1 MSGVADADGAV
12 ADEGDW
18 YAALVAGEHVGEWLE
33 TCENP
38 ERSAGRRERAVR
50 SLAAKVASDRVYADE
65 ATEAGAAA
73 RLEAALASLSLAA
86 PDASSPDARARQ
98 THASLRDALEA
109 ARAACADASGVVASV
124 RELAFGL
131 SAPPRSDRGSRND
144 DVVRVRVRELALGR
158 GVGAKLWRA
167 ASMLS
172 DVLFADPA
180 FVRGQSVLELG
191 AGVGLC
197 GLLAAKLGAKTVAL
211 TDFEPALLDSL
222 ALAARENRAPGDAET
237 RVARCDWREEKRRAE
252 TETEAADVCKTHCLQ
267 NAADDDADDADDAD
281 DDDALAAAAAR
292 GGWLPA
298 LPFRETFDRIV
309 GSELVYERTHAETL
323 PFVLRARLA
332 KPLGVATLVGAV
344 RDRALLD
351 ALVAGAG
358 ALGLDVAETRVAENK
373 NDDWYDGGY
382 VQLRARWKTERPND
396 RTTHGEG

>member
-38 ERSAGRRERAVR
+38 ERSAGRRERAGR

-131 SAPPRSDRGSRND
+131 SVPPRSDRGSRND

-222 ALAARENRAPGDAET
+222 ALAVRDNRAPGDAET
-237 RVARCDWREEKRRAE
+237 RVARCDWREERRRAE
-252 TETEAADVCKTHCLQ
+252 AETEAAD
-267 NAADDDADDADDAD
+267 ADA

-309 GSELVYERTHAETL
+309 GSDLVYERTHAETL

-358 ALGLDVAETRVAENK
+358 ALGLDVAETKVAENK
-373 NDDWYDGGY
+373 NDDWYEGGY
-382 VQLRARWKTERPND
+382 VQLRARWKTPGVSVGRDE
-396 RTTHGEG
+396 

>member
-1 MSGVADADGAV
+1 MSEVADADGAV

-38 ERSAGRRERAVR
+38 ERSAGRRERAGR

-86 PDASSPDARARQ
+86 PDANPPDSRARQ
-98 THASLRDALEA
+98 AHASLRDALEA
-109 ARAACADASGVVASV
+109 ARAACAEASGLMASV
-124 RELAFGL
+124 RELVFGL
-131 SAPPRSDRGSRND
+131 SESSRSDKGSQND
-144 DVVRVRVRELALGR
+144 AVRVRVRELALGR

-172 DVLFADPA
+172 DVLFADPE

-222 ALAARENRAPGDAET
+222 ALAARDNRAPGDAET
-237 RVARCDWREEKRRAE
+237 RVVRCDWREERRREEAE
-252 TETEAADVCKTHCLQ
+252 TGAAEAAD
-267 NAADDDADDADDAD
+267 ADADE
-281 DDDALAAAAAR
+281 ALAGAAAR
-292 GGWLPA
+292 GGWLPSLRA
-298 LPFRETFDRIV
+298 GETFDRII
-309 GSELVYERTHAETL
+309 GSDLVYERAHAEAL

-332 KPLGVATLVGAV
+332 KPRGAATLVGAA

-351 ALVAGAG
+351 ALVAGADTF
-358 ALGLDVAETRVAENK
+358 GLDVAETRVAENK
-373 NDDWYDGGY
+373 DDDWYEGGY
-382 VQLRARWKTERPND
+382 VSLRVRWKSDVRD
-396 RTTHGEG
+396 RQGEG

>member
-38 ERSAGRRERAVR
+38 ERSAGRRERAGR

-131 SAPPRSDRGSRND
+131 SARPRSDRGSRND

-222 ALAARENRAPGDAET
+222 ALAARDNRAPGDAET
-237 RVARCDWREEKRRAE
+237 RVARCDWREERRRAE
-252 TETEAADVCKTHCLQ
+252 AETDDAAAD
-267 NAADDDADDADDAD
+267 ADVAD
-281 DDDALAAAAAR
+281 DDDADADDALAASAAR

-298 LPFRETFDRIV
+298 LPSGETFDRIV
-309 GSELVYERTHAETL
+309 GSDLVYERTHAEAL

-332 KPLGVATLVGAV
+332 KPLGAATLVGAV

-373 NDDWYDGGY
+373 NDDWYEGGY
-382 VQLRARWKTERPND
+382 VQLRLRWKHPGDRNKND
-396 RTTHGEG
+396 RTTRGEG

>member
-38 ERSAGRRERAVR
+38 ERSAGRRERAGR

-131 SAPPRSDRGSRND
+131 SVPPRSDRGSRND

-197 GLLAAKLGAKTVAL
+197 GRRRRR
-211 TDFEPALLDSL
+211 
-222 ALAARENRAPGDAET
+222 RENRRATDSRRCSTRSRRRARQPSARRRET
-237 RVARCDWREEKRRAE
+237 RVARCDWREERR
-252 TETEAADVCKTHCLQ
+252 
-267 NAADDDADDADDAD
+267 
-281 DDDALAAAAAR
+281 R
-292 GGWLPA
+292 GG
-298 LPFRETFDRIV
+298 
-309 GSELVYERTHAETL
+309 
-323 PFVLRARLA
+323 
-332 KPLGVATLVGAV
+332 
-344 RDRALLD
+344 
-351 ALVAGAG
+351 
-358 ALGLDVAETRVAENK
+358 
-373 NDDWYDGGY
+373 
-382 VQLRARWKTERPND
+382 
-396 RTTHGEG
+396 

>member
-1 MSGVADADGAV
+1 MSSVADADGAV

-38 ERSAGRRERAVR
+38 ERSAGRRERAGR

-131 SAPPRSDRGSRND
+131 STPPRSDRGSRND

-222 ALAARENRAPGDAET
+222 ALAARDNRAPGDAET
-237 RVARCDWREEKRRAE
+237 RVARCDWREERRRAE
-252 TETEAADVCKTHCLQ
+252 AETEAAD
-267 NAADDDADDADDAD
+267 ADADADA

-309 GSELVYERTHAETL
+309 GSDLVYERTHAETL

-358 ALGLDVAETRVAENK
+358 ALGLDVAETKVAENK
-373 NDDWYDGGY
+373 NDDWYEGGY
-382 VQLRARWKTERPND
+382 VQLRARWKTPGVSVGRDE
-396 RTTHGEG
+396 

>member
-38 ERSAGRRERAVR
+38 ERSAGRRERAGR

-131 SAPPRSDRGSRND
+131 SVPPRSDRGSRND

-222 ALAARENRAPGDAET
+222 ALAARDNRAPGDAET
-237 RVARCDWREEKRRAE
+237 RVARCDWREERRRAE
-252 TETEAADVCKTHCLQ
+252 AETEAAD
-267 NAADDDADDADDAD
+267 ADAD
-281 DDDALAAAAAR
+281 AAAAAR

-309 GSELVYERTHAETL
+309 GSDLVYERTHAETL

-373 NDDWYDGGY
+373 NDDWYEGGY
-382 VQLRARWKTERPND
+382 VQLRARWKTPGVSVGRDE
-396 RTTHGEG
+396 

>member
-38 ERSAGRRERAVR
+38 ERSAGRRERAGR

-131 SAPPRSDRGSRND
+131 SVPPRSDRGSRND

-222 ALAARENRAPGDAET
+222 ALAARDNRAPGDAET
-237 RVARCDWREEKRRAE
+237 RVARCDWREERRRAE
-252 TETEAADVCKTHCLQ
+252 AETEAAD
-267 NAADDDADDADDAD
+267 ADADADA

-309 GSELVYERTHAETL
+309 GSDLVYERTHAETL

-358 ALGLDVAETRVAENK
+358 ALGLDVDETRVAENK
-373 NDDWYDGGY
+373 NDDWYEGGY
-382 VQLRARWKTERPND
+382 VQLRARWKTPVVRD
-396 RTTHGEG
+396 RL

>member
-38 ERSAGRRERAVR
+38 ERSAGRRERAGR

-222 ALAARENRAPGDAET
+222 ALAARDNRAPGDAET
-237 RVARCDWREEKRRAE
+237 RVARCDWREERRRAE
-252 TETEAADVCKTHCLQ
+252 AETEAAD
-267 NAADDDADDADDAD
+267 ADA

-309 GSELVYERTHAETL
+309 GSDLVYERTHAETL

-373 NDDWYDGGY
+373 NDDWYEGGY
-382 VQLRARWKTERPND
+382 VQLRARWKTPGVSVGRDE
-396 RTTHGEG
+396 

>member
-38 ERSAGRRERAVR
+38 ERSAGRRERAGR

-131 SAPPRSDRGSRND
+131 SVPPRSDRGSRND

-222 ALAARENRAPGDAET
+222 ALAARDNRAPGDAET
-237 RVARCDWREEKRRAE
+237 RVARCDWREERRRAE
-252 TETEAADVCKTHCLQ
+252 AETEAAD
-267 NAADDDADDADDAD
+267 ADADADA

-309 GSELVYERTHAETL
+309 GSDLVYERTHAETL

-358 ALGLDVAETRVAENK
+358 ALGLDVAETKVAENK
-373 NDDWYDGGY
+373 NDDWYEGGY
-382 VQLRARWKTERPND
+382 VQLRARWKTPGVSVGRDE
-396 RTTHGEG
+396 

>member
-86 PDASSPDARARQ
+86 TGASSPDARARQ

-131 SAPPRSDRGSRND
+131 SAPLRSDRGSRND

-222 ALAARENRAPGDAET
+222 ALAARDNRAPGDAET
-237 RVARCDWREEKRRAE
+237 RVARCDWREERRRAE
-252 TETEAADVCKTHCLQ
+252 AETDA
-267 NAADDDADDADDAD
+267 DADDADDA
-281 DDDALAAAAAR
+281 LAASAAR

-298 LPFRETFDRIV
+298 LPSGETFDRIV
-309 GSELVYERTHAETL
+309 GSDLVYERTHAEAL

-332 KPLGVATLVGAV
+332 KPLGAATLVGAV

-373 NDDWYDGGY
+373 NDDWYEGGY
-382 VQLRARWKTERPND
+382 VQLRLRWKHPGDRNKND
-396 RTTHGEG
+396 RTTRGEG

>member
-86 PDASSPDARARQ
+86 PDASSPDACARQ

-131 SAPPRSDRGSRND
+131 SARPRSDRGSRND

-267 NAADDDADDADDAD
+267 NDDDDDDD
-281 DDDALAAAAAR
+281 DDDALAAAATR

>member
-1 MSGVADADGAV
+1 MSDVADADGAV

-38 ERSAGRRERAVR
+38 ERSAGRRERAGR
-50 SLAAKVASDRVYADE
+50 SLAGKVASDRVYADE

-86 PDASSPDARARQ
+86 PDATPPDARARQ
-98 THASLRDALEA
+98 TYASLRDALEA

-131 SAPPRSDRGSRND
+131 SAPPSSDRGSRND

-222 ALAARENRAPGDAET
+222 ALAARDNRAPGDAET
-237 RVARCDWREEKRRAE
+237 RVVRCDWREERQRAE
-252 TETEAADVCKTHCLQ
+252 AGTEDAD
-267 NAADDDADDADDAD
+267 AADDDE
-281 DDDALAAAAAR
+281 LAAAAAR
-292 GGWLPA
+292 GGWLPSLRA
-298 LPFRETFDRIV
+298 GETFDRVV
-309 GSELVYERTHAETL
+309 GSDLVYERAHAEAL

-332 KPLGVATLVGAV
+332 KPNGVATLVGAV

-351 ALVAGAG
+351 TLVAGAD
-358 ALGLDVAETRVAENK
+358 ALGLDVAESRAAENK
-373 NDDWYDGGY
+373 NDDWYEGGY
-382 VQLRARWKTERPND
+382 VELRARWKKNVRDETGDP
-396 RTTHGEG
+396 G

>member
-38 ERSAGRRERAVR
+38 ERSAGRRERAGR

-86 PDASSPDARARQ
+86 PDATSSDARARQ

-109 ARAACADASGVVASV
+109 ARAACAEASGVVASV

-131 SAPPRSDRGSRND
+131 SERSRSRSDRGEERN
-144 DVVRVRVRELALGR
+144 VVRVRVRELALGR

-172 DVLFADPA
+172 DRLFEDPA
-180 FVRGQSVLELG
+180 FVQGQTVLELG

-197 GLLAAKLGAKTVAL
+197 GLLAAKLGARRVAL

-222 ALAARENRAPGDAET
+222 ALAARDNRAPGDAET
-237 RVARCDWREEKRRAE
+237 RVARCDWREEASSP
-252 TETEAADVCKTHCLQ
+252 ADD
-267 NAADDDADDADDAD
+267 AADDASSDEKHAA
-281 DDDALAAAAAR
+281 ALAAAAAR
-292 GGWLPA
+292 GGWLPRLGA
-298 LPFRETFDRIV
+298 GETFDRIV
-309 GSELVYERTHAETL
+309 GSDLVYERTHAETL
-323 PFVLRARLA
+323 PRVLRERLA
-332 KPLGVATLVGAV
+332 RPNGVAMLFGAV

-351 ALVAGAG
+351 ALVDGAETF
-358 ALGLDVAETRVAENK
+358 GLDVDQTKVAENK
-373 NDDWYDGGY
+373 NDDWYEGGY
-382 VQLRARWKTERPND
+382 VALRVRWKT
-396 RTTHGEG
+396 

>member
-38 ERSAGRRERAVR
+38 ERSAGRRERAGR

-222 ALAARENRAPGDAET
+222 ALAARDNRAPGDAET
-237 RVARCDWREEKRRAE
+237 RVARCDWREERRRAE
-252 TETEAADVCKTHCLQ
+252 AETEAAD
-267 NAADDDADDADDAD
+267 ADADADA

-309 GSELVYERTHAETL
+309 GSDLVYERTHAETL

-358 ALGLDVAETRVAENK
+358 ALGLDVAETKVAENK
-373 NDDWYDGGY
+373 NDDWYEGGY
-382 VQLRARWKTERPND
+382 VQLRARWKTPGVSVGRDE
-396 RTTHGEG
+396 

>member
-86 PDASSPDARARQ
+86 PDASSPDACARQ

-131 SAPPRSDRGSRND
+131 SAPPSSDRGSRND

-267 NAADDDADDADDAD
+267 NDDDDDDD
-281 DDDALAAAAAR
+281 DDDALAAAATR

>member
-1 MSGVADADGAV
+1 MSDVADADGAV

-38 ERSAGRRERAVR
+38 ERSAGRRERAGR
-50 SLAAKVASDRVYADE
+50 SLAGKVASDRVYADE

-86 PDASSPDARARQ
+86 PDATPPDARARQ
-98 THASLRDALEA
+98 TYASLRDALEA

-131 SAPPRSDRGSRND
+131 PERDSRSDESSLDD

-197 GLLAAKLGAKTVAL
+197 GLLAAKLGARTVAL

-222 ALAARENRAPGDAET
+222 ALAARDNRAPGDAET
-237 RVARCDWREEKRRAE
+237 RVVRCDWREERQRAE
-252 TETEAADVCKTHCLQ
+252 AGTEDAD
-267 NAADDDADDADDAD
+267 AADDDE
-281 DDDALAAAAAR
+281 LAAAAAR
-292 GGWLPA
+292 GGWLPSLNA
-298 LPFRETFDRIV
+298 GETFDRVV
-309 GSELVYERTHAETL
+309 GSDLVYERAHAEAL

-332 KPLGVATLVGAV
+332 KPNGVATLVGAV

-351 ALVAGAG
+351 TLVAGAD
-358 ALGLDVAETRVAENK
+358 ALGLDVAESRAAENK
-373 NDDWYDGGY
+373 NDDWYEGGY
-382 VQLRARWKTERPND
+382 VELRARWKKNVRDETGDP
-396 RTTHGEG
+396 G

>member
-1 MSGVADADGAV
+1 MSEVADADGAV

-38 ERSAGRRERAVR
+38 ERSAGRRERAGR

-86 PDASSPDARARQ
+86 PDATSPDARARQ

-109 ARAACADASGVVASV
+109 ARAACEEASGVVASV

-131 SAPPRSDRGSRND
+131 SERSRSDRGEEKN
-144 DVVRVRVRELALGR
+144 VVRVRVRELALGR

-172 DVLFADPA
+172 DRLFEDPA

-197 GLLAAKLGAKTVAL
+197 GLLAAKLGARRVAL

-222 ALAARENRAPGDAET
+222 ALAARDNRAPGDAET

-252 TETEAADVCKTHCLQ
+252 AQTKAADVCKTHCLQ
-267 NAADDDADDADDAD
+267 NDDDD

-332 KPLGVATLVGAV
+332 KPLGAATLVGAV

-373 NDDWYDGGY
+373 NDDWYEGGY
-382 VQLRARWKTERPND
+382 VQLRLRWKHPGDRNKND
-396 RTTHGEG
+396 RTTRGEG

>member
-18 YAALVAGEHVGEWLE
+18 YAALVAGEHVGDWLE

-131 SAPPRSDRGSRND
+131 SAPLRSDRGSRND

-222 ALAARENRAPGDAET
+222 ALAARDNRAPGDAET

-252 TETEAADVCKTHCLQ
+252 AQTKAADVCKTHCLQ
-267 NAADDDADDADDAD
+267 NDDDDDD

-373 NDDWYDGGY
+373 NDDWYEGGY

>member
-38 ERSAGRRERAVR
+38 ERSAGRRERAGR

-222 ALAARENRAPGDAET
+222 ALAARDNRAPGDAET
-237 RVARCDWREEKRRAE
+237 RVARCDWREERRRAE
-252 TETEAADVCKTHCLQ
+252 AETEAAD
-267 NAADDDADDADDAD
+267 ADADADA

-309 GSELVYERTHAETL
+309 GSDLVYERTHAETL

-351 ALVAGAG
+351 ALVSGAG
-358 ALGLDVAETRVAENK
+358 ALGLDVAETKVAENK
-373 NDDWYDGGY
+373 NDDWYEGGY
-382 VQLRARWKTERPND
+382 VQLRARWKTPGVSVGRDE
-396 RTTHGEG
+396 

>member
-38 ERSAGRRERAVR
+38 ERSAGRRERAGR

-109 ARAACADASGVVASV
+109 ARAACAEASGVVASV

-131 SAPPRSDRGSRND
+131 SERSRSRSDRGEERN
-144 DVVRVRVRELALGR
+144 VVRVRVRELALGR

-172 DVLFADPA
+172 DRLFEDPA
-180 FVRGQSVLELG
+180 FVQGQSVLELG

-197 GLLAAKLGAKTVAL
+197 GLLAAKLGARRVAL

-222 ALAARENRAPGDAET
+222 ALAARDNRAPGDAET
-237 RVARCDWREEKRRAE
+237 RVARCDWREEASSPS
-252 TETEAADVCKTHCLQ
+252 
-267 NAADDDADDADDAD
+267 DDAKRNAKDVA
-281 DDDALAAAAAR
+281 ALAAAAAR
-292 GGWLPA
+292 GGWLPRLGA
-298 LPFRETFDRIV
+298 GETFDRIV
-309 GSELVYERTHAETL
+309 GSDLVYERTHAETL
-323 PFVLRARLA
+323 PRVLRERLA
-332 KPLGVATLVGAV
+332 RPNGVAMLFGAV

-351 ALVAGAG
+351 ALVDGAETF
-358 ALGLDVAETRVAENK
+358 GLDVDQTKVAENK
-373 NDDWYDGGY
+373 NDVLDWYEGGY
-382 VQLRARWKTERPND
+382 VALRVRWKT
-396 RTTHGEG
+396 

>member
-38 ERSAGRRERAVR
+38 ERSAGRRERAGR

-86 PDASSPDARARQ
+86 PDATSSDARARQ

-109 ARAACADASGVVASV
+109 ARAACAEASGVVASV

-131 SAPPRSDRGSRND
+131 SERSRSRSDRGEERN
-144 DVVRVRVRELALGR
+144 VVRVRVRELALGR

-172 DVLFADPA
+172 DRLFEDPA
-180 FVRGQSVLELG
+180 FVQGQSVLELG

-197 GLLAAKLGAKTVAL
+197 GLLAAKLGARRVAL

-222 ALAARENRAPGDAET
+222 ALAARDNRAPGDAET
-237 RVARCDWREEKRRAE
+237 RVARCDWREEASSP
-252 TETEAADVCKTHCLQ
+252 ADD
-267 NAADDDADDADDAD
+267 AADDASSDEKHAA
-281 DDDALAAAAAR
+281 ALAAAAAR
-292 GGWLPA
+292 GGWLPRLGA
-298 LPFRETFDRIV
+298 GETFDRIV
-309 GSELVYERTHAETL
+309 GSDLVYERTHAETL
-323 PFVLRARLA
+323 PRVLRERLA
-332 KPLGVATLVGAV
+332 RPNGVAMLFGAV

-351 ALVAGAG
+351 ALVDGAETF
-358 ALGLDVAETRVAENK
+358 GLDVDQTKVAENK
-373 NDDWYDGGY
+373 NDDWYEGGY
-382 VQLRARWKTERPND
+382 VALRVRWKT
-396 RTTHGEG
+396 

>member
-38 ERSAGRRERAVR
+38 ERSAGRRERAGR

-86 PDASSPDARARQ
+86 PDATSSDARARQ

-109 ARAACADASGVVASV
+109 ARAACAEASGVVASV

-131 SAPPRSDRGSRND
+131 SERSRSRSDRGEERN
-144 DVVRVRVRELALGR
+144 VVRVRVRELALGR
-158 GVGAKLWRA
+158 GVGAKLRRA

-172 DVLFADPA
+172 DRLFEDPA
-180 FVRGQSVLELG
+180 FVQGQSVLELG

-197 GLLAAKLGAKTVAL
+197 GLLAAKLGARRVAL

-222 ALAARENRAPGDAET
+222 ALAARDNRAPGDAET
-237 RVARCDWREEKRRAE
+237 RVARCDWREEASSP
-252 TETEAADVCKTHCLQ
+252 ADD
-267 NAADDDADDADDAD
+267 AADDASSDEKHAA
-281 DDDALAAAAAR
+281 ALAAAAAR
-292 GGWLPA
+292 GGWLPRLGA
-298 LPFRETFDRIV
+298 GETFDRIV
-309 GSELVYERTHAETL
+309 GSDLVYERTHAETL
-323 PFVLRARLA
+323 PRVLRERLA
-332 KPLGVATLVGAV
+332 RPNGVAMLFGAV

-351 ALVAGAG
+351 ALVDGAETF
-358 ALGLDVAETRVAENK
+358 GLDVDQTKVAENK
-373 NDDWYDGGY
+373 NDDWYEGGY
-382 VQLRARWKTERPND
+382 VALRVRWKT
-396 RTTHGEG
+396 

>member
-86 PDASSPDARARQ
+86 PDASSPDACARQ

-131 SAPPRSDRGSRND
+131 SARPRSDRGSRND

-172 DVLFADPA
+172 DRLFEDPA

-197 GLLAAKLGAKTVAL
+197 GLLAAKLGARRVAL

-222 ALAARENRAPGDAET
+222 VLAARDNRAPGDADT
-237 RVARCDWREEKRRAE
+237 RVARCDWREEASP
-252 TETEAADVCKTHCLQ
+252 TDDAAAD
-267 NAADDDADDADDAD
+267 ASSDDAA
-281 DDDALAAAAAR
+281 ALAAAAAR
-292 GGWLPA
+292 GGWLPRLGA
-298 LPFRETFDRIV
+298 GETFDRIV
-309 GSELVYERTHAETL
+309 GSDLVYERTHAETL
-323 PFVLRARLA
+323 PHVLRERLA
-332 KPLGVATLVGAV
+332 RPNGVAMLFGAV

-351 ALVAGAG
+351 ALVDGAETF
-358 ALGLDVAETRVAENK
+358 GLDVDQTKVAENK
-373 NDDWYDGGY
+373 NDALDWYEGGY
-382 VQLRARWKTERPND
+382 VALRVRWKT
-396 RTTHGEG
+396 

>member
-38 ERSAGRRERAVR
+38 ERSAGRRERAGR

-86 PDASSPDARARQ
+86 PDATSPDARARQ

-109 ARAACADASGVVASV
+109 ARAACEEASGVVASV

-131 SAPPRSDRGSRND
+131 SERSRSDRGEEKN
-144 DVVRVRVRELALGR
+144 VVRVRVRELALGR

-267 NAADDDADDADDAD
+267 NDDDDDDD
-281 DDDALAAAAAR
+281 DDDALAAAATR

>member
-38 ERSAGRRERAVR
+38 ERSAGRRERAGR

-86 PDASSPDARARQ
+86 PDATSPDARARQ

-109 ARAACADASGVVASV
+109 ARAACAEASGVVASV

-131 SAPPRSDRGSRND
+131 SERSRSRSDRGEERN
-144 DVVRVRVRELALGR
+144 VVRVRVRELALGR

-172 DVLFADPA
+172 DRLFEDPA
-180 FVRGQSVLELG
+180 FVQGQTVLELG

-197 GLLAAKLGAKTVAL
+197 GLLAAKLGARRVAL

-222 ALAARENRAPGDAET
+222 ALAARDNRAPGDAET
-237 RVARCDWREEKRRAE
+237 RVARCDWREEASSPSG
-252 TETEAADVCKTHCLQ
+252 D
-267 NAADDDADDADDAD
+267 AADDASSDENNAA
-281 DDDALAAAAAR
+281 ALAAAAR
-292 GGWLPA
+292 GGWLPRLGA
-298 LPFRETFDRIV
+298 GETFDRIV
-309 GSELVYERTHAETL
+309 GSDLVYERTHAETL
-323 PFVLRARLA
+323 PRVLRERLA
-332 KPLGVATLVGAV
+332 RPNGVAMLFGAV

-351 ALVAGAG
+351 ALVDGAETF
-358 ALGLDVAETRVAENK
+358 GLDVDQTKVAENK
-373 NDDWYDGGY
+373 NDDWYEGGY
-382 VQLRARWKTERPND
+382 VALRVRWKT
-396 RTTHGEG
+396 

>member
-38 ERSAGRRERAVR
+38 ERSAGRRERAGR

-86 PDASSPDARARQ
+86 PDATSPDARARQ

-109 ARAACADASGVVASV
+109 ARAACEEASGVVASV

-131 SAPPRSDRGSRND
+131 SERSRSDRGEEKN
-144 DVVRVRVRELALGR
+144 VVRVRVRELALGR

-172 DVLFADPA
+172 DRLFEDPA

-197 GLLAAKLGAKTVAL
+197 GLLAAKLGARRVAL

-222 ALAARENRAPGDAET
+222 VLAARDNRAPGDAET
-237 RVARCDWREEKRRAE
+237 RVARCDWREEASP
-252 TETEAADVCKTHCLQ
+252 T
-267 NAADDDADDADDAD
+267 DDAA
-281 DDDALAAAAAR
+281 ALAAAAAR
-292 GGWLPA
+292 GGWLPRLGA
-298 LPFRETFDRIV
+298 GETFDRIV
-309 GSELVYERTHAETL
+309 GSDLVYERTHAETL
-323 PFVLRARLA
+323 PHVLRERLA
-332 KPLGVATLVGAV
+332 RPNGVAMLFGAV

-351 ALVAGAG
+351 ALVDGAETF
-358 ALGLDVAETRVAENK
+358 GLDVDQTKVAENK
-373 NDDWYDGGY
+373 NDALDWYEGGY
-382 VQLRARWKTERPND
+382 VALRVRWKT
-396 RTTHGEG
+396 

>member
-86 PDASSPDARARQ
+86 PDANPPDSRARQ
-98 THASLRDALEA
+98 AHASLRDALEA
-109 ARAACADASGVVASV
+109 ARAACAEASGLMASV
-124 RELAFGL
+124 RELVFGL
-131 SAPPRSDRGSRND
+131 SESSRSDKGTQND
-144 DVVRVRVRELALGR
+144 AVRVRVRELALGR

-172 DVLFADPA
+172 DVLFADPE

-222 ALAARENRAPGDAET
+222 ALAARDNRAPGDAET
-237 RVARCDWREEKRRAE
+237 RVVRCDWREERQRAE
-252 TETEAADVCKTHCLQ
+252 AGTEDAD
-267 NAADDDADDADDAD
+267 AADDDE
-281 DDDALAAAAAR
+281 LAAAAAR
-292 GGWLPA
+292 GGWLPSLNA
-298 LPFRETFDRIV
+298 GETFDRVV
-309 GSELVYERTHAETL
+309 GSDLVYERAHAEAL

-332 KPLGVATLVGAV
+332 KPNGVATLVGAV

-351 ALVAGAG
+351 TLVAGAD
-358 ALGLDVAETRVAENK
+358 ALGLDVAESRAAENK
-373 NDDWYDGGY
+373 NDDWYEGGY
-382 VQLRARWKTERPND
+382 VELRARWKKNVRDETGDP
-396 RTTHGEG
+396 G

>member
-1 MSGVADADGAV
+1 MSEVADADGAV

-38 ERSAGRRERAVR
+38 ERSAGRRERAGR

-86 PDASSPDARARQ
+86 PDANPPDSRARQ
-98 THASLRDALEA
+98 AHASLRDALEA
-109 ARAACADASGVVASV
+109 ARAACAEASGLMASV
-124 RELAFGL
+124 RELVFGL
-131 SAPPRSDRGSRND
+131 SESSRSDKGTQND
-144 DVVRVRVRELALGR
+144 AVRVRVRELALGR

-172 DVLFADPA
+172 DVLFADPE

-222 ALAARENRAPGDAET
+222 ALAARDNRAPGDAET
-237 RVARCDWREEKRRAE
+237 RVVRCDWREERQRAE
-252 TETEAADVCKTHCLQ
+252 AGTEDAD
-267 NAADDDADDADDAD
+267 AADDDE
-281 DDDALAAAAAR
+281 LAAAAAR
-292 GGWLPA
+292 GGWLPSLRA
-298 LPFRETFDRIV
+298 GETFDRVV
-309 GSELVYERTHAETL
+309 GSDLVYERAHAEAL

-332 KPLGVATLVGAV
+332 KPNGVATLVGAV

-351 ALVAGAG
+351 TLVAGAD
-358 ALGLDVAETRVAENK
+358 ALGLDVAESRAAENK
-373 NDDWYDGGY
+373 NDDWYEGGY
-382 VQLRARWKTERPND
+382 VELRARWKKNVRDETGDP
-396 RTTHGEG
+396 G

>member
-38 ERSAGRRERAVR
+38 ERSAGRRERAGR

-131 SAPPRSDRGSRND
+131 SVPPRSDRGSRND

-222 ALAARENRAPGDAET
+222 ALAARDNRAPGDAET
-237 RVARCDWREEKRRAE
+237 RVARCDWREERRRAE
-252 TETEAADVCKTHCLQ
+252 AETEAAD
-267 NAADDDADDADDAD
+267 ADADADA

-309 GSELVYERTHAETL
+309 GSDLVYERTHAETL

-373 NDDWYDGGY
+373 NDDWYEGGY
-382 VQLRARWKTERPND
+382 VQLRARWKTPGVSVGRDE
-396 RTTHGEG
+396 

>member
-38 ERSAGRRERAVR
+38 ERSAGRRERAGR

-86 PDASSPDARARQ
+86 PDATSPDARARQ

-109 ARAACADASGVVASV
+109 ARAACAEASGVVASV

-131 SAPPRSDRGSRND
+131 SERSRSDRGEERN
-144 DVVRVRVRELALGR
+144 VVRVRVRELALGR

-172 DVLFADPA
+172 DRLFEDPA

-197 GLLAAKLGAKTVAL
+197 GLLAAKLGARRVAL

-222 ALAARENRAPGDAET
+222 VLAARDNRAPGDAET
-237 RVARCDWREEKRRAE
+237 RVARCDWREEASP
-252 TETEAADVCKTHCLQ
+252 TDDAAAD
-267 NAADDDADDADDAD
+267 ASSDDAA
-281 DDDALAAAAAR
+281 ALAAAAAR
-292 GGWLPA
+292 GGWLPRLGA
-298 LPFRETFDRIV
+298 GETFDRIV
-309 GSELVYERTHAETL
+309 GSDLVYERTHAETL
-323 PFVLRARLA
+323 PHVLRERLA
-332 KPLGVATLVGAV
+332 RPNGVAMLFGAV

-351 ALVAGAG
+351 ALVDGAETF
-358 ALGLDVAETRVAENK
+358 GLDVDQTKVAENK
-373 NDDWYDGGY
+373 NDALDWYEGGY
-382 VQLRARWKTERPND
+382 VALRVRWKT
-396 RTTHGEG
+396 

>member
-1 MSGVADADGAV
+1 MSDVADADGAV

-38 ERSAGRRERAVR
+38 ERSAGRRERAGR
-50 SLAAKVASDRVYADE
+50 SLAGKVASDRVYADE

-86 PDASSPDARARQ
+86 PDATPPDARARQ
-98 THASLRDALEA
+98 TYASLRDALEA

-267 NAADDDADDADDAD
+267 NAADADADDADDDD
-281 DDDALAAAAAR
+281 DDDALAAAATR

>member
-38 ERSAGRRERAVR
+38 ERSAGRRERAGR

-86 PDASSPDARARQ
+86 PDATSPDARARQ

-109 ARAACADASGVVASV
+109 ARAACAEASGVVASV

-131 SAPPRSDRGSRND
+131 SERSRSDRGEEKN
-144 DVVRVRVRELALGR
+144 VVRVRVRELALGR

-172 DVLFADPA
+172 DRLFEDPA

-197 GLLAAKLGAKTVAL
+197 GLLAAKLGARRVAL

-222 ALAARENRAPGDAET
+222 VLAARDNRAPGDAET
-237 RVARCDWREEKRRAE
+237 RVARCDWREEASP
-252 TETEAADVCKTHCLQ
+252 T
-267 NAADDDADDADDAD
+267 DDAA
-281 DDDALAAAAAR
+281 ALAAAAAR
-292 GGWLPA
+292 GGWLPRLGA
-298 LPFRETFDRIV
+298 GETFDRIV
-309 GSELVYERTHAETL
+309 GSDLVYERTHAETL
-323 PFVLRARLA
+323 PHVLRERLA
-332 KPLGVATLVGAV
+332 RPNGVAMLFGAV

-351 ALVAGAG
+351 ALVDGAETF
-358 ALGLDVAETRVAENK
+358 GLDVDQTKVAENK
-373 NDDWYDGGY
+373 NDALDWYEGGY
-382 VQLRARWKTERPND
+382 VALRVRWKT
-396 RTTHGEG
+396 